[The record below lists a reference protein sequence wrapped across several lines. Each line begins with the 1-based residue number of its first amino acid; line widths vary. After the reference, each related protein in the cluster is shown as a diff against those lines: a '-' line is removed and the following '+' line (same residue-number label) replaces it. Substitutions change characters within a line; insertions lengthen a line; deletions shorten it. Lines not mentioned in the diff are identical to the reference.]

1 MNDTQTWADLQDT
14 GNAQAQ
20 LVLQAIARH
29 ADWETGESY
38 PSRDRIAKM
47 AKCSR
52 RTVNRYIDKLETD
65 GLIARVQRAREN
77 GSQTTNIYR
86 LVGYAEWY
94 QAVRNGG
101 FVAKPKAVETYPD
114 PGCQPDS
121 PGGANLARGGCQ
133 SDTGGVTPVGT
144 GGVTPVGTPITSLER
159 KDEQTAHLSSE
170 YGAAKVKCSGQSID
184 NSFERRGGQ
193 TDLPAPAAPAK
204 WQLVTSGDPGWSQWM
219 SWATESGIHNLRRAA
234 ESEGRLVVQ
243 YSRPRPG
250 MAKPMLAPRD
260 GSPKLTALLAA
271 RDARDSA

>member
-1 MNDTQTWADLQDT
+1 MNETQAWADLQDA

-65 GLIARVQRAREN
+65 GLIARVQRTREN

-86 LVGYAEWY
+86 LVGYPEWH

-101 FVAKPKAVETYPD
+101 FVAKPKAVEKYAEPGCESD
-114 PGCQPDS
+114 FSEGANIAPGGCQP
-121 PGGANLARGGCQ
+121 
-133 SDTGGVTPVGT
+133 DTGGVTHVGT
-144 GGVTPVGTPITSLER
+144 GGVTHVGTPITSLER
-159 KDEQTAHLSSE
+159 KYEQTAHLSSE
-170 YGAAKVKCSGQSID
+170 YDAAEVKCSGQSVGKT
-184 NSFERRGGQ
+184 FEGSGGQ
-193 TDLPAPAAPAK
+193 TDPPAPAAPAK
-204 WQLVTSGDPGWSQWM
+204 WQLVTSEDAGWSQWM
-219 SWATESGIHNLRRAA
+219 SWATESGLHNLRRAA

-250 MAKPMLAPRD
+250 MSKPMLAPRY
-260 GSPKLTALLAA
+260 GSPKLEALLAA
-271 RDARDSA
+271 RDARDGA